1 MYNYSGL
8 ILLVFLALIVAF
20 FFTKARGKLK
30 LPVGSKHWTGAIIVF
45 VLVILMLWA
54 SHRSG
59 STSSKP

>member
-8 ILLVFLALIVAF
+8 ILLIFIAVIVAF

-30 LPVGSKHWTGAIIVF
+30 LPVAGKHWTGAIIVF

-54 SHRSG
+54 SAHG
-59 STSSKP
+59 STASKP